1 MSTIKTVSVL
11 RGDTVHYE
19 IAKEEFETIT
29 DKLIALENTNITLEM
44 QPEIKNNEYEL
55 IIEGIIKSNY
65 VGVVR

>member
-19 IAKEEFETIT
+19 ITKEEFETII
-29 DKLIALENTNITLEM
+29 DKLVALENTNVTLEM